1 MYEESAGFD
10 QNSLHEGGGLV
21 QAEDGFSQTHIP
33 NCNNNNQ
40 SFSMEEQSNY
50 PQNQMSQQD
59 VAFSALEM
67 ELQHHL
73 NLEMEQCYNNTSSG
87 NHEIQEIVHD
97 SNWQEMTNFNGE
109 NQYHHQHQPPADYV
123 QNGHHHHHQ
132 QNFTTGSLPETPYPT
147 TPDLLNMFPLPRC
160 SPSSL
165 LPNSSITFSNSAHKS
180 PGFLA
185 SLGLLGEI
193 NTSADGSSASAG
205 AVVYDPLLPLNL
217 PPQPP
222 LLREL
227 FHSLPHG
234 GYTLGAPRNGTLFGG
249 VDERDV
255 NVGLYQNGDHGRSFD
270 HNGVFE
276 FTAGEI
282 DCIGK
287 NRDGKDTKH
296 FATERHRRVLLN
308 DKYQALRKLV
318 PNPTKNDRASIV
330 GDAIDYINE
339 LKRTVTELKGWVE
352 KKRCI
357 KERLKRPKTEDD
369 AVMEGN
375 ESKSVGEM
383 DNPYNSSSL
392 RSSWLHRK
400 SKNTE
405 VDVRIIDD
413 EVTVKLVQ
421 QKRINCLLFVSKVLD
436 ELQLDLH
443 HVAGGLIGDYYSFLF
458 NSKICEGSIVYA
470 SAVANK
476 LIEVVD
482 KQYAAIPPTSSY

>member
-1 MYEESAGFD
+1 MYEESGGFD
-10 QNSLHEGGGLV
+10 QNSLHEGGGNLV

-33 NCNNNNQ
+33 NCNNNNNNNNNQ
-40 SFSMEEQSNY
+40 SFSMEEQSNNY
-50 PQNQMSQQD
+50 PHHQNQISQQD
-59 VAFSALEM
+59 VAYSALEM

-73 NLEMEQCYNNTSSG
+73 NLEMEHCYNNTTS
-87 NHEIQEIVHD
+87 NEIQEIVHD
-97 SNWQEMTNFNGE
+97 SNWQEMTSFNGE
-109 NQYHHQHQPPADYV
+109 NQYHHHHQTPADNYV
-123 QNGHHHHHQ
+123 

-165 LPNSSITFSNSAHKS
+165 LPNSSITFSNSSAAHKS

-193 NTSADGSSASAG
+193 NPPSADGSSSAG

-255 NVGLYQNGDHGRSFD
+255 NVGLYQNGDGRSFD
-270 HNGVFE
+270 HHNGVFE

-357 KERLKRPKTEDD
+357 KERLKRPKTEDE
-369 AVMEGN
+369 ALMEGN
-375 ESKSVGEM
+375 ESKSLGDM
-383 DNPYNSSSL
+383 DNPYNNSSL

-443 HVAGGLIGDYYSFLF
+443 H
-458 NSKICEGSIVYA
+458 ICEGSIVYA

-482 KQYAAIPPTSSY
+482 KQYAAIPPTKDWEALLIIQYV